1 MNAKRALLS
10 DRIRYVLEREL
21 DASLGENQV
30 NIVRVRLPD
39 YKTTI
44 HIRGMAASI
53 LYVKVSSSGSS
64 TDIVR
69 KEDTT
74 EKIIE
79 DILNDVFRKGRSLD
93 VVNITSKLS
102 LIHTKECFSPREI
115 HKFISNTIENKD
127 YTLANI
133 TVMHD
138 EGVVT
143 TASSATSKAKNGPYV
158 TDFATY
164 VDDQEMPVVEFTK
177 KCKTAKASIAA
188 IKRAFSLVRPF
199 DHTLVTTEIVDR
211 NTLLDTSQ
219 PWLFTLNKNA
229 EALHEELLNVVWMPE
244 NLRLTM
250 DETDYADM
258 TSRWIS
264 TNSN

>member
-10 DRIRYVLEREL
+10 DRIRHVLEREINTAL
-21 DASLGENQV
+21 SEFQV
-30 NIVRVRLPD
+30 NLVRVRLPD
-39 YKTTI
+39 YKATI
-44 HIRGMAASI
+44 HIRGVAANI
-53 LYVKVSSSGSS
+53 LYIKTSSSGSS

-69 KEDTT
+69 KEDIT

-79 DILNDVFRKGRSLD
+79 DILNDIFRKGRILD
-93 VVNITSKLS
+93 VVHITSKLS
-102 LIHTKECFSPREI
+102 TIHTKECLSPREI
-115 HKFISNTIENKD
+115 HKFIANTVENKD

-143 TASSATSKAKNGPYV
+143 TASSATSKAKTGPYI

-164 VDDQEMPVVEFTK
+164 VDDQETPIVEFTK
-177 KCKTAKASIAA
+177 KCRTPKASLAA

-199 DHTLVTTEIVDR
+199 DNSLVTTEIVDR

-229 EALHEELLNVVWMPE
+229 DALHEELLNVAWLPE
-244 NLRLTM
+244 NIRLVM
-250 DETDYADM
+250 DETEYAEL
-258 TSRWIS
+258 TARW
-264 TNSN
+264 N